1 MKKTVIALSIILTLL
16 LASTVVFVDVSTA
29 NPVWAQDWPWA
40 PITTSPSII
49 VSSPVQNATYNSTN
63 VSLHFTVTKPSDW
76 FGPDSGNYSVE
87 YVFGKIKSV
96 YYSVDDDE
104 NQSKFIDEGLLYYS
118 TIPAQRTFSF
128 SFPLN
133 LTLGHHK
140 VIVGVR
146 AETYY
151 IVNPFSSS
159 PASVAVQ
166 GISAP
171 VNFTVALPP
180 AIIAPEN
187 IIYNESSVPL
197 VFTVDISA
205 ASRIGYSLD
214 GKGSVTI
221 SGNTTLAGLTN
232 GEHNVTVYANDT
244 FGDVYS
250 SQTVNFTVA
259 VPEPF
264 PTGPVAA
271 VSGGVIVVAVAA
283 CLLVYFKKRKRKAE
297 FS

>member
-16 LASTVVFVDVSTA
+16 LASTVVFVDLTKA

-76 FGPDSGNYSVE
+76 FGPDSGNYTVE

-118 TIPAQRTFSF
+118 TIPAQRTFCF

-171 VNFTVALPP
+171 VNFSVALPP

-197 VFTVDISA
+197 VFSVDISA

-221 SGNTTLAGLTN
+221 SGNTTLAGLTD
-232 GEHNVTVYANDT
+232 GEHNITVYANDT
-244 FGDVYS
+244 FGDMGAS
-250 SQTVNFTVA
+250 ETISFTVA
-259 VPEPF
+259 KPEPF
-264 PTGPVAA
+264 PTML
-271 VSGGVIVVAVAA
+271 VAVASVA
-283 CLLVYFKKRKRKAE
+283 VVILVGAGLLVYFKKRKR
-297 FS
+297 